1 MAIGLVVTNLVIL
14 SLLVLWTSQTTAL
27 KDQNEQLSKINHAIS
42 QGFGILA
49 VPKPDKTTGTGAPSG
64 KHYNLNIIGVPK
76 GKTADMQGGGGH
88 AIFVPR
94 EGKSKINLYEGDD
107 YLVLDK
113 NGTDGKAEFQLP
125 NPDADNDGVT
135 TYSVWARALGK
146 PGGRS
151 TTTTCA
157 VDADGEEWCSVYS
170 MIQVRAKGKQSFS
183 DVSRKLLYVYVDLD
197 GDGKVER
204 YSIFDDSLMDYYW
217 GYDNNGLHLLQLR
230 FYPIASDVN

>member
-1 MAIGLVVTNLVIL
+1 MVAANLMIL
-14 SLLVLWTSQTTAL
+14 SLLVLWMGQVTAL
-27 KDQNEQLSKINHAIS
+27 KDQNEQLSKIDYAIN
-42 QGFGILA
+42 QGLGIFA
-49 VPKPDKTTGTGAPSG
+49 APKPDKTTGSGAPSG

-76 GKTADMQGGGGH
+76 DKTADMQGGGGRV
-88 AIFVPR
+88 IFVPR

-113 NGTDGKAEFQLP
+113 NGTDGKAAFQLP

-146 PGGRS
+146 PGGMS

-157 VDADGEEWCSVYS
+157 VDVGGEEWCSVYS
-170 MIQVRAKGKQSFS
+170 MVQVREKGKQSFS
-183 DVSRKLLYVYVDLD
+183 DVSRELLYVYVDLD

-204 YSIFDDSLMDYYW
+204 YSIFDDSLMDYFW
-217 GYDNNGLHLLQLR
+217 DYDNNGLHLLQLR